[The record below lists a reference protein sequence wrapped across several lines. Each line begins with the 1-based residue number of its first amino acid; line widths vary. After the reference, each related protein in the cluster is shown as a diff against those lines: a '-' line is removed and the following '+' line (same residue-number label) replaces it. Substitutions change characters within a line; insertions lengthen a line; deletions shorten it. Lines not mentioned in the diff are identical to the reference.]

1 MFFCGFAMSIF
12 SSSFGLG
19 RKLQGIALIACFF
32 AQTIFPY
39 SANAVEAAAG
49 FTTFRQALKN
59 GLKMKVNG
67 DGVNTTQLSLQLT
80 NTSPNPMQVVIPAN
94 EMLKPNTP
102 SVQNM
107 MVTMDQIVN
116 VPPGQT
122 AIVQVQTV
130 CASVK
135 TIPPPPEVTQGLNFE
150 VGDYQDA
157 AMWAR
162 ISTIISASKEL
173 ATVGAFGN
181 LINTSDAMLR
191 QLVDKEVQ
199 NEITRLIDQG
209 LNQLPAD
216 QRGDA
221 QRSVIEQQVRQN
233 MTDIQQRA
241 ERKVFDQARQAK
253 VDQIT
258 QLAIWKVLGI
268 ASGNP
273 ADQVDEKSI
282 ESDFYKA
289 LTDKVK
295 ADPSMIAKYGGQI
308 DKNGNYQPGQK
319 QKEALG
325 QHFQEMFDV
334 VNLTISRAGE
344 SNMTTKVAALP
355 KDDPCDTFCNVGER
369 AYEQGDYAEAQALLQ
384 EAVTLAETFGET
396 DPRLSRSLNSLGLCY
411 LDLDNKPSAEKFL
424 KRALDLRN
432 TVFGTESK
440 EAGESNDNMGVLKQ
454 HQEQYITSDKFF
466 NKAIQIFDQKIGKNS
481 NKVAGSLNNL
491 GKNCILEEKPEEANQ
506 PLARALAIAMMNS
519 PKGVKGTMLYTTFV
533 AEVETN
539 LANAM
544 SAQGQPE
551 KAIVHYKNALTI
563 DQKQL
568 GVDHPFIACILDGM
582 ATAYSKSGQNAE
594 AEDYRK
600 KAAHIRE
607 KTLGEENKE
616 IAMMPMGSEAFTRL
630 WNYVEGSKEVAATV
644 KSVKAGI
651 NLLKT
656 DSSMANVPIGDKWA
670 LVIGISKFADSSINL
685 QYSAKDASD
694 FANFLR
700 TQANFTPDHVHLLT
714 NEKATR
720 SEIMGQLG
728 QTWLP
733 RVARPNDLVMV
744 YLSTHGSPST
754 IDAGSVNYLVAYDS
768 SKENLYGTGISL
780 KEFENV
786 IKTRL
791 QCKRVVV
798 VLDACH
804 SGVAAG
810 AKGIFRAASPDVD
823 SLAQGTG
830 QFIIC
835 SSGRSQTSWES
846 KRYDNGVFTH
856 YLMEGF
862 KKQGDKA
869 SLGQVFDY
877 VSKNV
882 AEEVQRDRGEIQT
895 PAMQTRWEGKDLNL
909 AAKPTDPIADLP
921 EFIKKAA
928 EEAASGAKGAK
939 GAKGTP
945 VKTTTANAARGGVK
959 SAAPAQKSST
969 AVSNKA
975 PGAKKPQTR

>member
-1 MFFCGFAMSIF
+1 MSRF
-12 SSSFGLG
+12 SLKTGLQ
-19 RKLQGIALIACFF
+19 RKLGGLVLSAGLI

-39 SANAVEAAAG
+39 SAIAVEAAAG
-49 FTTFRQALKN
+49 FSTFRQALKN

-107 MVTMDQIVN
+107 MVTTDQIVN
-116 VPPGQT
+116 VAPGQT

-135 TIPPPPEVTQGLNFE
+135 TVPPPPQVTEGLNFE
-150 VGDYQDA
+150 VGDYQDP
-157 AMWAR
+157 AMWMR
-162 ISTIISASKEL
+162 ISTIIAASKEL

-181 LINTSDAMLR
+181 LVNTSDAVLKA
-191 QLVDKEVQ
+191 LVDQEVQ
-199 NEITRLIDQG
+199 NEIARLIDQG
-209 LNQLPAD
+209 LNQLPED

-221 QRSVIEQQVRQN
+221 QRSTIEQQVRN
-233 MTDIQQRA
+233 DLAGIQQRA

-253 VDQIT
+253 IDQIT
-258 QLAIWKVLGI
+258 QLAIWKILGI
-268 ASGNP
+268 TSGNP
-273 ADQVDEKSI
+273 ADRVDESSI
-282 ESDFYKA
+282 ETDFYKA
-289 LTDKVK
+289 LTEKVK
-295 ADPSMIAKYGGQI
+295 ADPSMIAKYGGQM

-319 QKEALG
+319 QKEALS
-325 QHFQEMFDV
+325 QHFQEMFDA
-334 VNLTISRAGE
+334 VNLTVSRAGE
-344 SNMTTKVAALP
+344 NNTSVKVAALP
-355 KDDPCDTFCNVGER
+355 NNDPCETFCNVGER
-369 AYEQGDYAEAQALLQ
+369 AFEQGDYAEAQALLQ
-384 EAVTLAETFGET
+384 EAVNLAETFGET
-396 DPRLSRSLNSLGLCY
+396 DPRLSRSLNGLGLCY
-411 LDLDNKPSAEKFL
+411 LDMDNKPSAEKFL
-424 KRALDLRN
+424 KRAFELRN
-432 TVFGTESK
+432 KVFGPESK
-440 EAGESNDNMGVLKQ
+440 EAGESNDSMGILRQ
-454 HQEQYITSDKFF
+454 HQVQYLSSDQHF
-466 NKAIQIFDQKIGKNS
+466 NKAIQIYDIKIGKTC

-491 GKNCILEEKPEEANQ
+491 GKNFILEERASEANQ
-506 PLARALAIAMMNS
+506 PLARALSVAILNC
-519 PKGVKGTMLYTTFV
+519 PKDTKGSILHTAFV
-533 AEVETN
+533 AEIETN
-539 LANAM
+539 LANAYV
-544 SAQGQPE
+544 AQNEFDKAIPLYE
-551 KAIVHYKNALTI
+551 KALTT
-563 DQKQL
+563 DQKRL
-568 GVDHPFIACILDGM
+568 GLDHPFVACILEGM
-582 ATAYSKSGQNAE
+582 ANAYSKAGKSSE
-594 AEDYRK
+594 ADGYRR
-600 KAAHIRE
+600 KAADIRH
-607 KTLGEENKE
+607 KSLGEENRE
-616 IAMMPMGSEAFTRL
+616 IAMMPMGHEAFTRL
-630 WNYVEGSKEVAATV
+630 RNYVDGSKEITATV
-644 KSVKAGI
+644 NSVKAGI
-651 NLLKT
+651 NLLKQ
-656 DSSMANVPIGDKWA
+656 DSSMSNVPIGDKWA

-685 QYSAKDASD
+685 QYSSKDASD

-720 SEIMGQLG
+720 AEIMGQLG

-733 RVARPNDLVMV
+733 RVARPQDLVII

-768 SKENLYGTGISL
+768 KKENLYGTGINL

-856 YLMEGF
+856 YLMEGL
-862 KKQGDKA
+862 KKQGEKA
-869 SLGQVFDY
+869 SLGELFDF

-895 PAMQTRWEGKDLNL
+895 PAMQTRWEGKDLNI
-909 AAKPTDPIADLP
+909 AAKPADPKPDLE

-928 EEAASGAKGAK
+928 EEAAIANGAKGVK
-939 GAKGTP
+939 GAKGTA
-945 VKTTTANAARGGVK
+945 VKSTTANAAKGGVK
-959 SAAPAQKSST
+959 SAAPAQKPATTVSSKT
-969 AVSNKA
+969 
-975 PGAKKPQTR
+975 PGAKKPQTH

>member
-1 MFFCGFAMSIF
+1 MSRF
-12 SSSFGLG
+12 SLNLGLG
-19 RKLQGIALIACFF
+19 RKLQGVALGALFL

-39 SANAVEAAAG
+39 SAVAVEAAAG
-49 FTTFRQALKN
+49 FTTFRQAIKS

-80 NTSPNPMQVVIPAN
+80 NTTPNPMQVVIPAN

-107 MVTMDQIVN
+107 MVTMDQIVT

-135 TIPPPPEVTQGLNFE
+135 TIPPPPQATEGLNFD
-150 VGDYQDA
+150 VGDYQDP
-157 AMWAR
+157 AMWLR
-162 ISTIISASKEL
+162 ISQIIAASKEL

-191 QLVDKEVQ
+191 QLVDQEVQ
-199 NEITRLIDQG
+199 NEIARLIDQG
-209 LNQLPAD
+209 LNQLPEN

-221 QRSVIEQQVRQN
+221 QRSAIEQQVRQN
-233 MTDIQQRA
+233 LPDIQQRA

-253 VDQIT
+253 IDQIT

-273 ADQVDEKSI
+273 ANQVDEKSI

-295 ADPSMIAKYGGQI
+295 ADPSLIAKYGGQM
-308 DKNGNYQPGQK
+308 DKNGNYQPNPK

-325 QHFQEMFDV
+325 AHFQEMFDV
-334 VNLTISRAGE
+334 VNLTVSRAGE
-344 SNMTTKVAALP
+344 DKKLTTKVAALP
-355 KDDPCDTFCNVGER
+355 KDDPCETFCNVGER

-384 EAVTLAETFGET
+384 QAVTVAETFGET

-411 LDLDNKPSAEKFL
+411 IDTTHYDDAEKYL
-424 KRALDLRN
+424 KRAFNLRN

-440 EAGESNDNMGVLKQ
+440 EAGESNDSMGILKQ
-454 HQEQYITSDKFF
+454 HQQQYITSDKFF
-466 NKAIQIFDQKIGKNS
+466 NKAVQIFDQKIGKNS
-481 NKVAGSLNNL
+481 NKAAGSLNNL
-491 GKNCILEEKPEEANQ
+491 GKNCLLEEKAEDANE
-506 PLARALAIAMMNS
+506 PLLKALAIAMMNS
-519 PKGVKGTMLYTTFV
+519 PKGIKGAILYTAFV
-533 AEVETN
+533 AEVENN
-539 LANAM
+539 LGNAET
-544 SAQGQPE
+544 AQGKYKE
-551 KAIVHYKNALTI
+551 AIEYYERALTI

-568 GVDHPFIACILDGM
+568 GAEHPFIACILDGL
-582 ATAYSKSGQNAE
+582 ANAHSKFGNNSKAE
-594 AEDYRK
+594 GYK
-600 KAAHIRE
+600 KLASNIRY
-607 KTLGEENKE
+607 KSLGDENKE
-616 IAMMPMGSEAFTRL
+616 IAMMPIGTEAFTRL
-630 WNYVEGSKEVAATV
+630 WNYVDGSKEIAATV
-644 KSVKAGI
+644 NSVKAGI
-651 NLLKT
+651 NLLKDGK

-685 QYSAKDASD
+685 QFSAKDASD

-768 SKENLYGTGISL
+768 KKENLYGTGISL

-791 QCKRVVV
+791 QCKRVVI

-810 AKGIFRAASPDVD
+810 AKGIFRAASPDAD

-862 KKQGDKA
+862 KKQGEKA
-869 SLGQVFDY
+869 SLGDTFDY

-895 PAMQTRWEGKDLNL
+895 PAMQTRWEGKDLNI
-909 AAKPTDPIADLP
+909 AAKPTDPKPDLD

-928 EEAASGAKGAK
+928 DEAAAIANGGKGVK

-945 VKTTTANAARGGVK
+945 VKTTTTANSAKSGVK
-959 SAAPAQKSST
+959 SAVPAPKAST
-969 AVSNKA
+969 AVSNKSTS
-975 PGAKKPQTR
+975 PKKPQTR

>member
-1 MFFCGFAMSIF
+1 MSKF
-12 SSSFGLG
+12 SLKLGLG
-19 RKLQGIALIACFF
+19 RKFQGIVVSAGIL

-39 SANAVEAAAG
+39 SAVAVEAAQG

-116 VPPGQT
+116 VQPGQT
-122 AIVQVQTV
+122 AIVNVQTV

-135 TIPPPPEVTQGLNFE
+135 TVPPPPQVTEGLNFE
-150 VGDYQDA
+150 VGDYQDT
-157 AMWAR
+157 AMWAK
-162 ISTIISASKEL
+162 ISSILAASKEL
-173 ATVGAFGN
+173 AGVGAFGN
-181 LINTSDAMLR
+181 LVNTSDAVIKEM
-191 QLVDKEVQ
+191 VDREVQ
-199 NEITRLIDQG
+199 NELNRLIEQG
-209 LNQLPAD
+209 LSQLPENE
-216 QRGDA
+216 RGDA
-221 QRSVIEQQVRQN
+221 QRSAIEQQVRKNLDQ
-233 MTDIQQRA
+233 IQQRA
-241 ERKVFDQARQAK
+241 ERKVLEQARQAK
-253 VDQIT
+253 IDQIT

-273 ADQVDEKSI
+273 ADKVDEKSI
-282 ESDFYKA
+282 ETDFYKA

-295 ADPSMIAKYGGQI
+295 ADPSMIAKYGGQL
-308 DKNGNYQPGQK
+308 DKNGNYQPGPK
-319 QKEALG
+319 QKEALS

-334 VNLTISRAGE
+334 VNLTVSRAGE
-344 SNMTTKVAALP
+344 SNITTKVAALP
-355 KDDPCDTFCNVGER
+355 NNDPCETFCNVGER
-369 AYEQGDYAEAQALLQ
+369 AFEQGDYAEAQALYQ
-384 EAVTLAETFGET
+384 EAVTLAETFGEA
-396 DPRLSRSLNSLGLCY
+396 DPRLSRSLNGLGLCY

-424 KRALDLRN
+424 KRALELRN
-432 TVFGTESK
+432 KVFGPDSK
-440 EAGESNDNMGVLKQ
+440 EAGESNDNMGILKQ
-454 HQEQYITSDKFF
+454 RILEYIASDRFF
-466 NKAIQIFDQKIGKNS
+466 DKAIQIYDQKIGKTCNQ
-481 NKVAGSLNNL
+481 VAGSLNNL
-491 GKNCILEEKPEEANQ
+491 GKNYILEERASEANQ
-506 PLARALAIAMMNS
+506 PLARALSVAILNC
-519 PKGVKGTMLYTTFV
+519 PKDAKGTILHTAFV
-533 AEVETN
+533 AEIETN
-539 LANAM
+539 LANAYV
-544 SAQGQPE
+544 AQNE
-551 KAIVHYKNALTI
+551 FDKAIQLYTKALNT
-563 DQKQL
+563 DQKRL
-568 GVDHPFIACILDGM
+568 GLDHPFVACILDGM
-582 ATAYSKSGQNAE
+582 ANACAGSGKGSE
-594 AEDYRK
+594 ADGYRK
-600 KAAHIRE
+600 KAADIRH
-607 KTLGEENKE
+607 KSLGEQN
-616 IAMMPMGSEAFTRL
+616 IAFATSPMGSEAFTRL
-630 WNYVEGSKEVAATV
+630 WNYVDGSKEIAATV
-644 KSVKAGI
+644 NSVKAGI
-651 NLLKT
+651 NLLKQ
-656 DSSMANVPIGDKWA
+656 DSSMSNVPIGDKWA

-694 FANFLR
+694 FASFLR

-720 SEIMGQLG
+720 AEIMGQLG

-733 RVARPNDLVMV
+733 RVARPQDLVII

-768 SKENLYGTGISL
+768 QKDNLYGTGINL

-791 QCKRVVV
+791 QCKRVVI

-810 AKGIFRAASPDVD
+810 AKGIFRAASPDAD

-856 YLMEGF
+856 YLMEGL
-862 KKQGDKA
+862 KKQGEKA
-869 SLGQVFDY
+869 SLGDMFDY

-895 PAMQTRWEGKDLNL
+895 PAMQTRWEGKDLNI
-909 AAKPTDPIADLP
+909 AAKPTDPRPDLE
-921 EFIKKAA
+921 EFVKRAA
-928 EEAASGAKGAK
+928 EEAAIASGSKGAK

-945 VKTTTANAARGGVK
+945 VKTTASAAKSGVK
-959 SAAPAQKSST
+959 STTSAQKATT
-969 AVSNKA
+969 AVSNKT

>member
-1 MFFCGFAMSIF
+1 MSTF
-12 SSSFGLG
+12 SSNFGLG

-107 MVTMDQIVN
+107 MVTMDQIIN

-162 ISTIISASKEL
+162 ISTIIAASKEL

-191 QLVDKEVQ
+191 QQVDREVQ

-221 QRSVIEQQVRQN
+221 QRSAIEQQVRQN
-233 MTDIQQRA
+233 MTDIQQRS

-253 VDQIT
+253 IDQIT

-295 ADPSMIAKYGGQI
+295 ADPTMIAKFGGQL
-308 DKNGNYQPGQK
+308 DKNGNYQPSQK

-369 AYEQGDYAEAQALLQ
+369 AFEQGDYAEAQALLQ

-396 DPRLSRSLNSLGLCY
+396 DPRLSRSLNSLGLCFIDTTHY
-411 LDLDNKPSAEKFL
+411 DDAEKYL
-424 KRALDLRN
+424 KRAFDLRN

-440 EAGESNDNMGVLKQ
+440 EAGESNDNLGILKQ

-466 NKAIQIFDQKIGKNS
+466 NKAIQIFDQKVGKTS
-481 NKVAGSLNNL
+481 NKVASSLNNL
-491 GKNCILEEKPEEANQ
+491 GKNFILEEKPEEANQ
-506 PLARALAIAMMNS
+506 PLARALSNAMLNS
-519 PKGVKGTMLYTTFV
+519 PKGLKGTMLYTAFV
-533 AEVETN
+533 AEIETN
-539 LANAM
+539 LANALT
-544 SAQGQPE
+544 AQGQYE
-551 KAIVHYKNALTI
+551 KAIEHYGKALTI
-563 DQKQL
+563 DKKQL
-568 GVDHPFIACILDGM
+568 GAEHPFIACIYDGL
-582 ATAYSKSGQNAE
+582 ANALSKAGKNSE
-594 AEDYRK
+594 AEGYK
-600 KAAHIRE
+600 KLATNVRQ
-607 KTLGEENKE
+607 KSLGEENQE
-616 IAMMPMGSEAFTRL
+616 IAMMPIGSEAFTRL
-630 WNYVEGSKEVAATV
+630 WNYVEGSKEIAATV
-644 KSVKAGI
+644 SSVKAGI
-651 NLLKT
+651 NLLKGGK

-685 QYSAKDASD
+685 QFSAKDASD

-768 SKENLYGTGISL
+768 RKENLYGTGISL

-810 AKGIFRAASPDVD
+810 AKGIFRAASPDAE

-862 KKQGDKA
+862 KKQGEKA
-869 SLGQVFDY
+869 SLSDTFDY

-895 PAMQTRWEGKDLNL
+895 PAMQTRWEGKDLNI
-909 AAKPTDPIADLP
+909 AAKPTDPKPDLD

-928 EEAASGAKGAK
+928 EEASTGAKGAK
-939 GAKGTP
+939 GVKVTP
-945 VKTTTANAARGGVK
+945 VKTTTASASKGGIK

>member
-1 MFFCGFAMSIF
+1 MMSRF
-12 SSSFGLG
+12 SLKTGLQ
-19 RKLQGIALIACFF
+19 RKLLGLVLTAGIL

-39 SANAVEAAAG
+39 SAVAVEAAAG

-107 MVTMDQIVN
+107 MVTTDQIVN
-116 VPPGQT
+116 VAPGQT

-135 TIPPPPEVTQGLNFE
+135 TVPPPPQVTEGLNFE
-150 VGDYQDA
+150 VGDYQDP
-157 AMWAR
+157 AMWAK
-162 ISTIISASKEL
+162 ISTIIAASKEL
-173 ATVGAFGN
+173 AGVGAFGN
-181 LINTSDAMLR
+181 LVNTSDAVLKA
-191 QLVDKEVQ
+191 LVDQEVQ
-199 NEITRLIDQG
+199 NEIARLIDQG
-209 LNQLPAD
+209 LNQLPED

-221 QRSVIEQQVRQN
+221 QRSTIEQQVRKN
-233 MTDIQQRA
+233 LNDIQQRA
-241 ERKVFDQARQAK
+241 ERKVFEQARQAK
-253 VDQIT
+253 IDQIT
-258 QLAIWKVLGI
+258 QLAIWKILGI

-273 ADQVDEKSI
+273 ADRVDESSI
-282 ESDFYKA
+282 ETDFYKA
-289 LTDKVK
+289 LTEKVK
-295 ADPSMIAKYGGQI
+295 ADPKMIAKYGGQM

-319 QKEALG
+319 QKEALS
-325 QHFQEMFDV
+325 QHFQEMFDA
-334 VNLTISRAGE
+334 VNLTVSRAGE
-344 SNMTTKVAALP
+344 SNTSVKVAALP
-355 KDDPCDTFCNVGER
+355 NNDPCDTFCNVGER
-369 AYEQGDYAEAQALLQ
+369 AFEQGDYAEAQALLQ
-384 EAVTLAETFGET
+384 EAVNLAETFGET
-396 DPRLSRSLNSLGLCY
+396 DPRLSRSLNGLGMCY
-411 LDLDNKPSAEKFL
+411 LDMDNVPSAEKFL
-424 KRALDLRN
+424 KRAFDLRN
-432 TVFGTESK
+432 KVFGPDSR
-440 EAGESNDNMGVLKQ
+440 EAGESNDSMGLLRQ
-454 HQEQYITSDKFF
+454 HAAKYVASDQHFS
-466 NKAIQIFDQKIGKNS
+466 KAIQIYDIKIGTMCH
-481 NKVAGSLNNL
+481 KVAGSLNNL
-491 GKNCILEEKPEEANQ
+491 GKNYILEERASEANQ
-506 PLARALAIAMMNS
+506 PLARALSVAISNC
-519 PKGVKGTMLYTTFV
+519 PKDAKGHILHTAFV
-533 AEVETN
+533 AEIETN
-539 LANAM
+539 LANAYV
-544 SAQGQPE
+544 AQNEFDKAIPLYE
-551 KAIVHYKNALTI
+551 KALTT
-563 DQKQL
+563 DEKRL
-568 GVDHPFIACILDGM
+568 GLDHPFVACILEGM
-582 ATAYSKSGQNAE
+582 ANAYSKAGKSSIAE
-594 AEDYRK
+594 GYRRKAED
-600 KAAHIRE
+600 IRH
-607 KTLGEENKE
+607 KSLGEENKE
-616 IAMMPMGSEAFTRL
+616 IASLPMGHEAFTRL
-630 WNYVEGSKEVAATV
+630 WNYVDGSKEITATV
-644 KSVKAGI
+644 NSVKAGI
-651 NLLKT
+651 NLLKQ
-656 DSSMANVPIGDKWA
+656 DSSMSNVPIGDKWA

-685 QYSAKDASD
+685 QYSSKDASD

-720 SEIMGQLG
+720 AEIMGQLG

-733 RVARPNDLVMV
+733 RVARPQDLVII

-768 SKENLYGTGISL
+768 KKENLYGTGINL

-856 YLMEGF
+856 YLMEGL
-862 KKQGDKA
+862 KKQGEKA
-869 SLGQVFDY
+869 SLGELFDF

-895 PAMQTRWEGKDLNL
+895 PAMQTRWEGKDLNI
-909 AAKPTDPIADLP
+909 AAKPADPKPDLE

-928 EEAASGAKGAK
+928 EEAAIANGAKGVK
-939 GAKGTP
+939 GAKGTT
-945 VKTTTANAARGGVK
+945 VKSTTANTAKGGVK
-959 SAAPAQKSST
+959 SAAPAQKPATTVSSKT
-969 AVSNKA
+969 
-975 PGAKKPQTR
+975 PGAKKPQTH